1 MQDQQHDV
9 GCLALIHFITYVYMR
24 LVRSA
29 GCFLPGG
36 LSFWLVGYAFAFGE
50 GNPFIGFSGFASIG
64 MSHSEFTSV
73 FFQVSANEPV

>member
-9 GCLALIHFITYVYMR
+9 GCLSNTAHSFHHMR

-73 FFQVSANEPV
+73 FFQVSANEPL